1 MNGLSIY
8 FHSYIWSIKKHSGA
22 QENKYILDMDAKSK
36 WLHDVLKNDSK
47 NKLVKAKPLKVGD
60 FYKIHDKKYV
70 DHIFS
75 GSPEEVKKYSWI
87 TWSNGFVRSQLYTSG
102 IVFDAITNA
111 YKNKTI
117 VGCLA
122 VEGHH
127 AKKDHGSGF
136 CTFNH
141 LIVALNKFVTNKSVK
156 SLIIDLDLHLG
167 DGTLELI
174 KNNKSIRVFD
184 IYGLIHNNNGKP
196 INLGSQ
202 MLNKALNKEV
212 YFRYLDK
219 LEGYIKHT
227 NPNLIL
233 YIAGVDPFVGD
244 RYGGISG
251 LNIESLKK
259 RDEIVFKLSKKYQI
273 PTVFTLGGG
282 YVKYPDLNGN
292 KRKTLVTLHKN
303 TFIAAG
309 KNNKFKCSRYSQ

>member
-1 MNGLSIY
+1 MIA
-8 FHSYIWSIKKHSGA
+8 KK
-22 QENKYILDMDAKSK
+22 K
-36 WLHDVLKNDSK
+36 LK
-47 NKLVKAKPLKVGD
+47 KAKPLKIED
-60 FYKIHDKKYV
+60 F
-70 DHIFS
+70 
-75 GSPEEVKKYSWI
+75 YSWI

-127 AKKDHGSGF
+127 AKKNHGSGF

-141 LIVALNKFVTNKSVK
+141 PIVALNKFVTNKSAK
-156 SLIIDLDLHLG
+156 PLIIDLDCHLG

-174 KNNKSIRVFD
+174 KNNKNIKVFD
-184 IYGLIHNNNGKP
+184 IYGLVHNNGKS
-196 INLGSQ
+196 ISHSNQ
-202 MLNKALNKEV
+202 MLKKASNKKTYFQYLNK
-212 YFRYLDK
+212 
-219 LEGYIKHT
+219 LEDYIKQI

-233 YIAGVDPFVGD
+233 YIAGVDPYVND
-244 RYGGISG
+244 RYGGIPG
-251 LNIESLKK
+251 IDIESLKR

-303 TFIAAG
+303 TFIAAS
-309 KNNKFKCSRYSQ
+309 KYSQFGSIINPNHAKNC